1 MGWHLVKELLMEYS
15 LRTAGD
21 APDSGVAASR
31 VNRLPKRGESG
42 FTLVEVLVAIVVLSI
57 TGLAAAQFAITAIR
71 TSYAQQQR
79 STAVSLGDDGME
91 RMRAQIANVDANQY
105 LDELIKGMGETSVT
119 AAQKNLSDVG
129 AITSQLAD
137 LSYTSSPD
145 PDKSKYI
152 QPVRATAGKDAKHTE
167 YTVNT
172 VVERC
177 FRASGEISCKT
188 ASQLGISRSSATS
201 YTANTSTS
209 ATADILDPGKTVSGA
224 FTFGAHTYM
233 PMIAWWWASH
243 GTTTCIRQNLPV
255 HHVGTAGYW
264 RRQQAH
270 HLVRGCNERNNKRKT
285 AYSRRRATYG
295 AR

>member
-1 MGWHLVKELLMEYS
+1 MEYS

-57 TGLAAAQFAITAIR
+57 TGLAA
-71 TSYAQQQR
+71 
-79 STAVSLGDDGME
+79 AVSLGDDGME

-137 LSYTSSPD
+137 LSYASSPD
-145 PDKSKYI
+145 PDTSKYI

-224 FTFGAHTYM
+224 FMFGEHTYM
-233 PMIAWWWASH
+233 PMIRVVVGVTWDDNMH
-243 GTTTCIRQNLPV
+243 QGKTCLYTTSELLDIGV
-255 HHVGTAGYW
+255 D
-264 RRQQAH
+264 
-270 HLVRGCNERNNKRKT
+270 NKLII
-285 AYSRRRATYG
+285 
-295 AR
+295 

>member
-1 MGWHLVKELLMEYS
+1 MFMAPRLVACRIPAAS
-15 LRTAGD
+15 ND
-21 APDSGVAASR
+21 GVASCEGAAHGVQLAHSGRRPRFRGCGESR
-31 VNRLPKRGESG
+31 QSIAKRGESG

-233 PMIAWWWASH
+233 PMIRVVVGVTWDDNMH
-243 GTTTCIRQNLPV
+243 QGKTCLYTTSELLDIGV
-255 HHVGTAGYW
+255 D
-264 RRQQAH
+264 
-270 HLVRGCNERNNKRKT
+270 NKLII
-285 AYSRRRATYG
+285 
-295 AR
+295 

>member
-1 MGWHLVKELLMEYS
+1 M
-15 LRTAGD
+15 
-21 APDSGVAASR
+21 
-31 VNRLPKRGESG
+31 
-42 FTLVEVLVAIVVLSI
+42 
-57 TGLAAAQFAITAIR
+57 
-71 TSYAQQQR
+71 
-79 STAVSLGDDGME
+79 
-91 RMRAQIANVDANQY
+91 
-105 LDELIKGMGETSVT
+105 
-119 AAQKNLSDVG
+119 
-129 AITSQLAD
+129 AD

-152 QPVRATAGKDAKHTE
+152 QPVRATTGKDAKHTE

-233 PMIAWWWASH
+233 PMIRVVVGVTWDDNMH
-243 GTTTCIRQNLPV
+243 QGKTCLYTTSELLDIGV
-255 HHVGTAGYW
+255 D
-264 RRQQAH
+264 
-270 HLVRGCNERNNKRKT
+270 NKLII
-285 AYSRRRATYG
+285 
-295 AR
+295 

>member
-1 MGWHLVKELLMEYS
+1 MFMAPRLVACRIPAAS
-15 LRTAGD
+15 ND
-21 APDSGVAASR
+21 GVASCEGAAHGVQLAHSGR
-31 VNRLPKRGESG
+31 RPRFRGCGESG

-129 AITSQLAD
+129 AIASQLAD

-233 PMIAWWWASH
+233 PMIRVVVGVTWDDNMH
-243 GTTTCIRQNLPV
+243 QGKTCLYTTSELLDIGV
-255 HHVGTAGYW
+255 D
-264 RRQQAH
+264 
-270 HLVRGCNERNNKRKT
+270 NKLII
-285 AYSRRRATYG
+285 
-295 AR
+295 

>member
-1 MGWHLVKELLMEYS
+1 M
-15 LRTAGD
+15 
-21 APDSGVAASR
+21 
-31 VNRLPKRGESG
+31 
-42 FTLVEVLVAIVVLSI
+42 EVLVAIVVLSI

-129 AITSQLAD
+129 AIASQLAD

-233 PMIAWWWASH
+233 PMIRVVVGVTWDDNMH
-243 GTTTCIRQNLPV
+243 QGKTCLYTTSELLDIGV
-255 HHVGTAGYW
+255 D
-264 RRQQAH
+264 
-270 HLVRGCNERNNKRKT
+270 NKLII
-285 AYSRRRATYG
+285 
-295 AR
+295 

>member
-1 MGWHLVKELLMEYS
+1 MNSSKAW
-15 LRTAGD
+15 
-21 APDSGVAASR
+21 
-31 VNRLPKRGESG
+31 
-42 FTLVEVLVAIVVLSI
+42 
-57 TGLAAAQFAITAIR
+57 
-71 TSYAQQQR
+71 
-79 STAVSLGDDGME
+79 
-91 RMRAQIANVDANQY
+91 
-105 LDELIKGMGETSVT
+105 GETSVT

-152 QPVRATAGKDAKHTE
+152 QPVRATTGKDAKHTE

-233 PMIAWWWASH
+233 PMIRVVVGVTWDDNMH
-243 GTTTCIRQNLPV
+243 QGKTCLYTTSELLDIGV
-255 HHVGTAGYW
+255 D
-264 RRQQAH
+264 
-270 HLVRGCNERNNKRKT
+270 NKLII
-285 AYSRRRATYG
+285 
-295 AR
+295 

>member
-1 MGWHLVKELLMEYS
+1 MMGWHLVKELLMEYS

-152 QPVRATAGKDAKHTE
+152 QPVRATTGKDAKHTE

-201 YTANTSTS
+201 YTGP
-209 ATADILDPGKTVSGA
+209 IP
-224 FTFGAHTYM
+224 
-233 PMIAWWWASH
+233 
-243 GTTTCIRQNLPV
+243 
-255 HHVGTAGYW
+255 
-264 RRQQAH
+264 QQAPRPTFWIRAKRYRARSRS
-270 HLVRGCNERNNKRKT
+270 VRTRICP
-285 AYSRRRATYG
+285 
-295 AR
+295 

>member
-1 MGWHLVKELLMEYS
+1 MEYS

-129 AITSQLAD
+129 AIASQLAD

-152 QPVRATAGKDAKHTE
+152 SRFVPLRARTPSIP
-167 YTVNT
+167 N
-172 VVERC
+172 
-177 FRASGEISCKT
+177 
-188 ASQLGISRSSATS
+188 
-201 YTANTSTS
+201 
-209 ATADILDPGKTVSGA
+209 
-224 FTFGAHTYM
+224 
-233 PMIAWWWASH
+233 
-243 GTTTCIRQNLPV
+243 IR
-255 HHVGTAGYW
+255 
-264 RRQQAH
+264 
-270 HLVRGCNERNNKRKT
+270 
-285 AYSRRRATYG
+285 
-295 AR
+295 

>member
-1 MGWHLVKELLMEYS
+1 MFMAPRLVACRIPAAS
-15 LRTAGD
+15 ND
-21 APDSGVAASR
+21 GVASCEGAAHGVQLAHSGR
-31 VNRLPKRGESG
+31 RPRFRGCGESRQSIAKTWRVRLHVG
-42 FTLVEVLVAIVVLSI
+42 GSAGGDRGVEHYG
-57 TGLAAAQFAITAIR
+57 TCRRQFAITAIR

-129 AITSQLAD
+129 AIASQLAD

-233 PMIAWWWASH
+233 PMIRVVVGVTWDDNMH
-243 GTTTCIRQNLPV
+243 QGKTCLYTTSELLDIGV
-255 HHVGTAGYW
+255 D
-264 RRQQAH
+264 
-270 HLVRGCNERNNKRKT
+270 NKLII
-285 AYSRRRATYG
+285 
-295 AR
+295 

>member
-1 MGWHLVKELLMEYS
+1 MMGWHLVKELLMEYS

-119 AAQKNLSDVG
+119 DAQKNLSDVG

-233 PMIAWWWASH
+233 PMIRVVVGVTWDDNMH
-243 GTTTCIRQNLPV
+243 QGKTCLYTTSELLDIGV
-255 HHVGTAGYW
+255 D
-264 RRQQAH
+264 
-270 HLVRGCNERNNKRKT
+270 NKLII
-285 AYSRRRATYG
+285 
-295 AR
+295 

>member
-1 MGWHLVKELLMEYS
+1 M
-15 LRTAGD
+15 
-21 APDSGVAASR
+21 
-31 VNRLPKRGESG
+31 
-42 FTLVEVLVAIVVLSI
+42 
-57 TGLAAAQFAITAIR
+57 
-71 TSYAQQQR
+71 
-79 STAVSLGDDGME
+79 
-91 RMRAQIANVDANQY
+91 
-105 LDELIKGMGETSVT
+105 
-119 AAQKNLSDVG
+119 
-129 AITSQLAD
+129 AD

-233 PMIAWWWASH
+233 PMIRVVVGVTWDDNMHQAKPACTPRRNCWILVS
-243 GTTTCIRQNLPV
+243 TTSSSSSEGLQ
-255 HHVGTAGYW
+255 
-264 RRQQAH
+264 
-270 HLVRGCNERNNKRKT
+270 
-285 AYSRRRATYG
+285 
-295 AR
+295 

>member
-1 MGWHLVKELLMEYS
+1 MFMAPRLVVCRIPAASNDGVASCEGAAHGVQLAHSGE
-15 LRTAGD
+15 TP
-21 APDSGVAASR
+21 PDSGVAASR

-233 PMIAWWWASH
+233 PMIRVVVGVTWDDNMH
-243 GTTTCIRQNLPV
+243 QGKTCLYTTSELLDIGV
-255 HHVGTAGYW
+255 D
-264 RRQQAH
+264 
-270 HLVRGCNERNNKRKT
+270 NKLII
-285 AYSRRRATYG
+285 
-295 AR
+295 

>member
-1 MGWHLVKELLMEYS
+1 MFMAPRLVACRIPAAS
-15 LRTAGD
+15 ND
-21 APDSGVAASR
+21 GVASCEGAAHGVQLAHSGR
-31 VNRLPKRGESG
+31 RPRFRGCGESG

-233 PMIAWWWASH
+233 PMIRVVVGVTWDDNMH
-243 GTTTCIRQNLPV
+243 QGKTCLYTTSELLDIGV
-255 HHVGTAGYW
+255 D
-264 RRQQAH
+264 
-270 HLVRGCNERNNKRKT
+270 NKLII
-285 AYSRRRATYG
+285 
-295 AR
+295 

>member
-1 MGWHLVKELLMEYS
+1 MEYS

-172 VVERC
+172 VWSAVSVPAARS
-177 FRASGEISCKT
+177 RARPHLSWAFPVVPQRAIRPIPQQAPRPTFWIRAKRYR
-188 ASQLGISRSSATS
+188 ARSRS
-201 YTANTSTS
+201 
-209 ATADILDPGKTVSGA
+209 
-224 FTFGAHTYM
+224 
-233 PMIAWWWASH
+233 
-243 GTTTCIRQNLPV
+243 
-255 HHVGTAGYW
+255 
-264 RRQQAH
+264 
-270 HLVRGCNERNNKRKT
+270 VRTRICP
-285 AYSRRRATYG
+285 
-295 AR
+295 

>member
-1 MGWHLVKELLMEYS
+1 MFMAPRLVACRIPAASNDGVASCEGAAHGVQLAHS
-15 LRTAGD
+15 GRRP
-21 APDSGVAASR
+21 PDSGVAASR

-129 AITSQLAD
+129 AVTSQLAD

-233 PMIAWWWASH
+233 PMIRVVVGVTWDDNMH
-243 GTTTCIRQNLPV
+243 QGKTCLYTTSELLDIGV
-255 HHVGTAGYW
+255 D
-264 RRQQAH
+264 
-270 HLVRGCNERNNKRKT
+270 NKLII
-285 AYSRRRATYG
+285 
-295 AR
+295 